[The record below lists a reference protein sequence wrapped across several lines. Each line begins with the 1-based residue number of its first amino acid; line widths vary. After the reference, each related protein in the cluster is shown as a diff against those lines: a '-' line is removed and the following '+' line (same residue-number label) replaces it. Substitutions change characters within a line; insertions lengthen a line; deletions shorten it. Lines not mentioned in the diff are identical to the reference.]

1 MSPVLVAA
9 LLTLAPASDPVP
21 QQGKYFKIAVL
32 DEDTGRGVPLVEL
45 ETTNHLRLVT
55 DSNGLVA
62 FFEPGLMGQSVFFH
76 VRSHGYEFP
85 KDGFGFR
92 GKALD
97 VKEGGSAL
105 LKVKRT
111 NVAERLYRVTGG
123 GVYADSLLLGEP
135 TPLKHPALDAQVFGS
150 DSVVNAVYRGK
161 LSWFWGDTNR
171 PAYPLGNFDV
181 PGATCPLPA
190 DGTDPDKGIDL
201 DYFTDDK
208 GFAKPTARMPGDGP
222 TWIVSLIVLRDG
234 KRERLFAS
242 YVKVRKQLEIYQ
254 RGLAEWDDDKE
265 QFAKVC
271 TFDLDASLH
280 PSGHPFLHT
289 VDGVEYVY
297 FASPYPLVRVRAD
310 PERLKKP
317 EEYEAFT
324 CLKEGTRLD
333 KPEIDRYGWK
343 KNTPAVGPAEQAKL
357 VKAGV
362 LKPEDALLQ
371 LADVET
377 GKPVLAHGGSVYRND
392 YRGRWVMIAVQA
404 GGTSF
409 LGEVWYA
416 EADTPLGPWVYARK
430 VVTHDRY
437 SFYNPK
443 QHPAFDKDRGR
454 VIFFEGT
461 YATTFSG
468 NTDPTPRYDYNQ
480 VLYKLDLSDP
490 RLALPVPIYAL
501 ADADA
506 PDRFGTVGDLKPTQ
520 ARRPAF
526 LALDRAVKGTV
537 PVYAWEEKGAGWR
550 LKAGDPPTLPDGG
563 KPEPVFHAWPADT
576 KDPPPGAVPLY
587 EYVHA
592 DGKRRA
598 YLPDAAWTGSGFARA
613 KEPHCLVRANPCRVP
628 LPGE

>member
-1 MSPVLVAA
+1 MPPVLVAV
-9 LLTLAPASDPVP
+9 LLALAPAADPAP

-45 ETTNHLRLVT
+45 ETTNHLRYVT

-62 FFEPGLMGQSVFFH
+62 FYEPGLMGQSVFFH

-97 VKEGGSAL
+97 VQEGGSAQ

-123 GVYADSLLLGEP
+123 GIYADSLLLGEP
-135 TPLKHPALDAQVFGS
+135 TPLKHPTLDAQVFGS

-161 LSWFWGDTNR
+161 LYWFWGDTNR

-181 PGATCPLPA
+181 PGATCPLPT
-190 DGTDPDKGIDL
+190 DGTDPEKGIDL

-208 GFAKPTARMPGDGP
+208 GFAKPTARMPGEGP
-222 TWIVSLIVLRDG
+222 TWIVSLVVLRER

-242 YVKVRKQLEIYQ
+242 YVKVRKAMEIYQ
-254 RGLAEWDDDKE
+254 RGLAEWDDDKD
-265 QFAKVC
+265 QFVKV
-271 TFDLDASLH
+271 TAFDLDAPLH
-280 PSGHPFLHT
+280 PGGHPFLHT

-357 VKAGV
+357 VKSGV
-362 LKPEDALLQ
+362 LKPEEALLQ
-371 LADVET
+371 LTDVET
-377 GKPVLAHGGSVYRND
+377 GKPVTLHGGSVHRNE
-392 YRGRWVMIAVQA
+392 YRGRWVMIAVQS

-430 VVTHDRY
+430 VVTHDKY

-443 QHPAFDKDRGR
+443 QHPEFDKDRGR

-461 YATTFSG
+461 YTSSFSG
-468 NTDPTPRYDYNQ
+468 NTDSTPRYDYNQ

-490 RLALPVPIYAL
+490 RLALPVPVYAL
-501 ADADA
+501 SDADA
-506 PDRFGTVGDLKPTQ
+506 PDRFGIVRDLKPTQ
-520 ARRPAF
+520 PRRPAF

-537 PVYAWEEKGAGWR
+537 AVYAWEEKGAGWR
-550 LKAGDPPTLPDGG
+550 LRAGDPPTLPDGA
-563 KPEPVFHAWPADT
+563 KPEPVFHAWPADA

-587 EYVHA
+587 EYVHR
-592 DGKRRA
+592 DGQHRA
-598 YLPDAAWTGSGFARA
+598 YLADAGWKRSGFERT
-613 KEPHCLVRANPCRVP
+613 KEPLCLIRANPGRIS